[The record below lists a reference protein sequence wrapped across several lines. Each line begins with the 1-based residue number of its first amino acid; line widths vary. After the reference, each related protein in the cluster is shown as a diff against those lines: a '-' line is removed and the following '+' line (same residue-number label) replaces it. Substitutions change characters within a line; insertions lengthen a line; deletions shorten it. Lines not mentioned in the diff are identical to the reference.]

1 MIARNSMT
9 ITPVKTPLNPSSLD
23 GKLFSDNEVI
33 EMYELRIKFEGIYN
47 SLINILV
54 NKNSLHQIR
63 HNPEAFLSQLRGYVE
78 KCDHYRETRLLQDA
92 YRKMNNLLR
101 RAESLLLGKL
111 GTYKKQNGE

>member
-1 MIARNSMT
+1 MIST
-9 ITPVKTPLNPSSLD
+9 IKTPLNAFSLDERLYTDEKVMEMHKLRIRFEGVYSSLI
-23 GKLFSDNEVI
+23 GAL
-33 EMYELRIKFEGIYN
+33 M
-47 SLINILV
+47 

-63 HNPEAFLSQLRGYVE
+63 HNPEAFLSQLREYVE
-78 KCDHYRETRLLQDA
+78 RCYDYKESKLLHEP